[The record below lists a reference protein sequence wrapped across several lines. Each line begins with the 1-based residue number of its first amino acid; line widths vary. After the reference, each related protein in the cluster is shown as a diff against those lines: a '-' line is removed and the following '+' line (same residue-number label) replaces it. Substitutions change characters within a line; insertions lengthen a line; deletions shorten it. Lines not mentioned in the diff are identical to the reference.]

1 MKELAHHIGSQLKN
15 VRRERGWSLNQ
26 TAEQTGVSKAMLGQI
41 ERGESSPTVA
51 TLWKIASGLN
61 VSFSQFLETPP
72 VQSTALHRHGLLT
85 TFNSETSGMRVV
97 PLFPYDATLRMDM
110 FVIDLEPGG
119 CSEST
124 PHEAGVIE
132 HVIVI
137 EGELILTVDGVTRT
151 LATGEALRF
160 AADCPHGYRNES
172 AHSVRFHDLIHY
184 PHTRP

>member
-1 MKELAHHIGSQLKN
+1 MQELTRHIGSQLKA
-15 VRRERGWSLNQ
+15 VRSERGWSLSQ
-26 TAEQTGVSKAMLGQI
+26 TAEHTGVSKAMLGQI

-61 VSFSQFLETPP
+61 VSFSEFLETPP
-72 VQSTALHRHGLLT
+72 AQSAALHRHGLLT
-85 TFNSETSGMRVV
+85 TFDSATSGMRVV

-137 EGELILTVDGVTRT
+137 GGELTLTVDGVTR
-151 LATGEALRF
+151 LLRAGEALRF
-160 AADCPHGYRNES
+160 AADCPHGYRNDS
-172 AHSVRFHDLIHY
+172 GHSVRFHDLIHY
-184 PHTRP
+184 PQSRP

>member
-15 VRRERGWSLNQ
+15 VRRERGWSLSQ

-72 VQSTALHRHGLLT
+72 AQSAALHRHGLLT

-110 FVIDLEPGG
+110 FVIAPGG

-124 PHEAGVIE
+124 PHEADEIKQKIINE
-132 HVIVI
+132 
-137 EGELILTVDGVTRT
+137 EELILTVDGVTRT
-151 LATGEALRF
+151 LTTGEALRF
-160 AADCPHGYRNES
+160 AADCPHSYRNES
-172 AHSVRFHDLIHY
+172 GHSVRFHDLIHY
-184 PHTRP
+184 PHSRP